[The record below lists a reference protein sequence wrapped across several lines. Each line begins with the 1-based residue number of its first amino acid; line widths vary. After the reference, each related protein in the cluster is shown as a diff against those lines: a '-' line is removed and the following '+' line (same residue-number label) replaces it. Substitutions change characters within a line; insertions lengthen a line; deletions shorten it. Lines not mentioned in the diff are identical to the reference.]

1 VVTVVLV
8 EIGWQVLLPISV
20 NPVANTANSSR
31 LAEEC
36 YGR

>member
-1 VVTVVLV
+1 
-8 EIGWQVLLPISV
+8 VLLPISV
-20 NPVANTANSSR
+20 NPVANTANSLR

>member
-1 VVTVVLV
+1 MVTVVLG

-31 LAEEC
+31 LAEER